1 MKIKQKKRMTM
12 EILQINSGK
21 HHKGNCRCDECWQ
34 GYPVKCT
41 CGGLIHAE
49 YLGDAGKTSANPMGV
64 KCLCD
69 KCGSRFLKAAYKN
82 YGRKNRAHNNRRN
95 Y

>member
-1 MKIKQKKRMTM
+1 MIKKMMNKMEKKMD
-12 EILQINSGK
+12 ILEINSGK
-21 HHKGNCRCDECWQ
+21 HIRGNCRCDECWQ

-49 YLGDAGKTSANPMGV
+49 YLGQNGMSANNPMGV

-69 KCGSRFLKAAYKN
+69 KCGGKFLRAGNRYK
-82 YGRKNRAHNNRRN
+82 GRSSGYRNRK
-95 Y
+95 

>member
-1 MKIKQKKRMTM
+1 MDIL
-12 EILQINSGK
+12 EINTGK
-21 HHKGNCRCDECWQ
+21 HNRGNCRCDDCWQ
-34 GYPVKCT
+34 EYPVKCN

-49 YLGDAGKTSANPMGV
+49 YLGDSAKGPNNPMGV

-69 KCGSRFLKAAYKN
+69 KCGSRFMRSN
-82 YGRKNRAHNNRRN
+82 SRPKNRTGSNNKNR

>member
-1 MKIKQKKRMTM
+1 M
-12 EILQINSGK
+12 EILQINTGK
-21 HHKGNCRCDECWQ
+21 HTKGNCRCDECWQ
-34 GYPVKCT
+34 GYPVRCT

-49 YLGDAGKTSANPMGV
+49 YLGEEAKNNSNPMGV

-69 KCGSRFLKAAYKN
+69 KCENHFMKAN
-82 YGRKNRAHNNRRN
+82 RSYGRKNRAYNHRRS